1 MPHHRDRPFVLPQDV
16 PLPELA
22 GPVPGIYRA
31 ETEVEVVD
39 SHTADAVVGAEL
51 FDSLAVDIVTLAV
64 DAANEIED
72 IAVGIVVVADA
83 ADIEAIFA
91 QTLDVLEAR
100 ELAQPV
106 LGEMT

>member
-51 FDSLAVDIVTLAV
+51 FDSLAV
-64 DAANEIED
+64 EIED